1 MYSYRLHTHNKSTNT
16 DPEVNKAESVVYK
29 RKNIRSNIPSAT
41 INEEDRKIIEGWSMQ
56 IDT

>member
-16 DPEVNKAESVVYK
+16 DPEFKKGEGLVYQ

-41 INEEDRKIIEGWSMQ
+41 INEDDRKII
-56 IDT
+56 